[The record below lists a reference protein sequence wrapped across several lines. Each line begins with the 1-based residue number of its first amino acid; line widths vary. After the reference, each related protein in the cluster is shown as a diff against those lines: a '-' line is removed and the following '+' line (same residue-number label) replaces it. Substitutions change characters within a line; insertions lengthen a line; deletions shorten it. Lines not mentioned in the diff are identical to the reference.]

1 MVNSRLIP
9 KWTKISLASPNVVFA
24 GVIPKKHEVS
34 QYTGSCKNFL
44 MISAACPC
52 SSVTG
57 GGGLGVCAD
66 WTVDVDRTVGGM
78 DVGDGSCVS
87 VPIGVKVP
95 PLEAQPES
103 IAQTTKRKWI
113 K

>member
-1 MVNSRLIP
+1 M
-9 KWTKISLASPNVVFA
+9 
-24 GVIPKKHEVS
+24 
-34 QYTGSCKNFL
+34 
-44 MISAACPC
+44 
-52 SSVTG
+52 TG

-103 IAQTTKRKWI
+103 IAQTTKRKWRGACLDRAWRRWPCWTDSGWSVA
-113 K
+113 